1 VAFFLAG
8 LRWLRLHAGSVPPR
22 CALKP
27 FVVIIAKRYTQ
38 PAKLLSA
45 TAIERMAVVSSVTV
59 VPNARVSGVALTG
72 LHGYKAVVAMRKTL
86 EHDGSKRV
94 LRKQEGGRAHK
105 SDEPLFHTFPH
116 ASMER
121 IVQR

>member
-1 VAFFLAG
+1 MPQCCARSTQ
-8 LRWLRLHAGSVPPR
+8 RWSAPVWTPDRGSAR
-22 CALKP
+22 
-27 FVVIIAKRYTQ
+27 
-38 PAKLLSA
+38 LLSA

-121 IVQR
+121 IVQW

>member
-1 VAFFLAG
+1 
-8 LRWLRLHAGSVPPR
+8 
-22 CALKP
+22 
-27 FVVIIAKRYTQ
+27 
-38 PAKLLSA
+38 
-45 TAIERMAVVSSVTV
+45 MAVVSSVTV